1 MTGQPEQIVT
11 RVFEP
16 MAVPFDLKRA
26 AKFLRLR
33 ADSPQY
39 TALMALVRQEYAD
52 CLLQFTPRYQYRI
65 FDIEQVRLVERQVV
79 LSDGVV
85 LDGAAVLR
93 RLRGA
98 AAAVLFVLS
107 AGDAY
112 CSGNGD
118 AEVERQFVRDA
129 VASTMAHG
137 VLRLLQGELQG
148 LGRWSVTPWLSP
160 GYPGWA
166 LVQQRVLF
174 AALQPQRIGV
184 RLSETCFMQPQKSVS
199 GLFGLRPIRVGEND
213 PRRELLSRC

>member
-1 MTGQPEQIVT
+1 MTGQRQQIVT

-16 MAVPFDLKRA
+16 MAVPFDLQRA

-33 ADSPQY
+33 ATSPQY
-39 TALMALVRQEYAD
+39 AAMMELVRQEYAN

-65 FDIEQVRLVERQVV
+65 FDIEQIRLAERQAV
-79 LSDGVV
+79 LSGGVV

-93 RLRGA
+93 RLRDS

-112 CSGNGD
+112 CTGNGNAD
-118 AEVERQFVRDA
+118 VERQFVRDA
-129 VASTMAHG
+129 VASNMAHG
-137 VLRLLQGELQG
+137 VLRLLQRELRG
-148 LGRWSVTPWLSP
+148 LVHWRVTPWLSP
-160 GYPGWA
+160 GYPGWS

-184 RLSETCFMQPQKSVS
+184 RLTESCFMEPQKSIS
-199 GLFGLRPIRVGEND
+199 GLFGLRPMRVGEND